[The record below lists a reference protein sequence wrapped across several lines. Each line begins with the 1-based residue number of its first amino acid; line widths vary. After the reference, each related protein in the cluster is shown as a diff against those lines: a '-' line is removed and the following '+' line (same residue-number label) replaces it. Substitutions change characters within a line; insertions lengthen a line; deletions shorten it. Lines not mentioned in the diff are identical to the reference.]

1 VEHTGTRTRGVSLG
15 NARYS
20 HFVWLRIHGT
30 SCRCLMCRLHRAER
44 ERVTG
49 AVDALDVLLSLWI
62 GQARYEGS

>member
-1 VEHTGTRTRGVSLG
+1 VEQTGTRARKATVG

-20 HFVWLRIHGT
+20 HIIWLGIHGT
-30 SCRCLMCRLHRAER
+30 SCHCVMCRLHRAER

-62 GQARYEGS
+62 GQARCEGS

>member
-1 VEHTGTRTRGVSLG
+1 MRGNNIG

-20 HFVWLRIHGT
+20 HDVWLTIHGA

-44 ERVTG
+44 ERVSG

-62 GQARYEGS
+62 GQARCGDG